1 MSRYKVNHTGI
12 RDKNSNSDP
21 YTRLCCAVLANAGR
35 EYMHVARAASEAK
48 RRRRAK
54 DYVEL
59 AARQAA
65 IIKELQCPNNAWT
78 RYSDIDVGPIIDSMH
93 RALKREGCHPSVIN
107 HNS

>member
-1 MSRYKVNHTGI
+1 EALQQARGGKEGVSKCKVNHTGV

-54 DYVEL
+54 SYVEL

-65 IIKELQCPNNAWT
+65 IIKDYNVPNNAWT
-78 RYSDIDVGPIIDSMH
+78 RYS
-93 RALKREGCHPSVIN
+93 
-107 HNS
+107 